1 MYLPRQATIW
11 RSCRRKIC
19 AGVVLVAY
27 LAAVGGFPLPG
38 AAATECAKADVAKPQ
53 CGCCAA
59 ARAGRQC
66 CCCATA
72 QPKTETEDGAVAK
85 SCCASPRKQKAGWP
99 LIGASQ
105 CQRATTAWI
114 TPGDVCPGPSP
125 IVWCPYL
132 LPIDCI
138 NSVDNSIQSLPFA
151 PPDPPPRSH
160 GI

>member
-1 MYLPRQATIW
+1 MHLRRRAMIW

-27 LAAVGGFPLPG
+27 LAAAGGFPLPG
-38 AAATECAKADVAKPQ
+38 VAAAECAKADVAKPQ

-66 CCCATA
+66 CCCA
-72 QPKTETEDGAVAK
+72 QPKTEAEDGAVVK
-85 SCCASPRKQKAGWP
+85 SCCASPRKQKVGWS
-99 LIGASQ
+99 LIGSAQ
-105 CQRATTAWI
+105 CQRSTAGAWL
-114 TPGDVCPGPSP
+114 TVGDVCPGPSP

-132 LPIDCI
+132 LPTDCVA
-138 NSVDNSIQSLPFA
+138 SVDNSIHPLPFT
-151 PPDPPPRSH
+151 PPDPPPRLH